1 MRRSTCALLTEMA
14 VPLNMLNKHHDIL
27 LQIHFTLL
35 LFICDRPSLAD
46 ANNCY
51 LYRMFTP
58 HFSVRC
64 TFRGPQQYWR
74 RQSSG
79 PAAAKFHASCTKFPQ
94 LLPGYPA
101 QHSRSA
107 WDRQLIAHTCRQ
119 LFNLILTP
127 TSSGGGGN
135 ALAPVNPKNC
145 DSHEA

>member
-51 LYRMFTP
+51 LYGMFTP

-79 PAAAKFHASCTKFPQ
+79 PAAAKFHASLHKVSSTLTGLSCPARSLSMGSATDRSY
-94 LLPGYPA
+94 LPPA
-101 QHSRSA
+101 FQS
-107 WDRQLIAHTCRQ
+107 HTNPNQ
-119 LFNLILTP
+119 F
-127 TSSGGGGN
+127 GGEGMPWP
-135 ALAPVNPKNC
+135 L
-145 DSHEA
+145 